1 MDWHLV
7 LVCWVV
13 PCYTVGI
20 SSMHHLSLSTPASCI
35 QCISRTY
42 KIQILWHKWN
52 GNIKLTCTRPFA
64 FHASL
69 AMCSLESCSATIC
82 PMQLTFPRTAREF
95 PRLAMNSV
103 FCCTA
108 PTRQHAPTVAI
119 CGSVF
124 HWRDTSS
131 MNPSSV
137 ALNALL
143 IASVVTRCE
152 LDNSL
157 HTQIKPNNSCH
168 INNST

>member
-1 MDWHLV
+1 MMKRSLGRRTRETIDGLA
-7 LVCWVV
+7 
-13 PCYTVGI
+13 
-20 SSMHHLSLSTPASCI
+20 LSIGLLSGSLLYCGYFKYASPI
-35 QCISRTY
+35 A
-42 KIQILWHKWN
+42 LN
-52 GNIKLTCTRPFA
+52 TCTRPFA

-157 HTQIKPNNSCH
+157 GGGGRGCH
-168 INNST
+168 KKIRQLRSLHVHRRCQ